1 MSDEVVLTGPAR
13 RALDRM
19 PPGPASAVL
28 ELLAGPLAENPHRVG
43 KPLQFELA
51 GLHSA
56 RRGDYRVVYS
66 IDDERRRVIVRGVG
80 HRRDIYR

>member
-1 MSDEVVLTGPAR
+1 MSYQVVLTGPAR
-13 RALDRM
+13 RALGRM
-19 PPGPASAVL
+19 PPGPASAIL

-66 IDDERRRVIVRGVG
+66 IDDEGQVVTVRGVG